1 MGLVPRIVLGAVLVG
16 GVVVAVFAGWGGLL
30 VYGFFAAIAAAIALA
45 AGVGGS
51 WIEDASRSRF
61 DDRGR

>member
-1 MGLVPRIVLGAVLVG
+1 MGLVPRIVVGAVLVG
-16 GVVVAVFAGWGGLL
+16 GVLVAVFAGWGGLF
-30 VYGFFAAIAAAIALA
+30 VYGFFTAIAAAIALA

-51 WIEDASRSRF
+51 WVEDASRGRF